1 MEQKN
6 KTFNIY
12 CDESTHLPNDGCPYM
27 IYGYVSV
34 ASNQIKMIREQL
46 KAIKTKYDF
55 NGEWKWTGIHDKT
68 YQMYRELVE
77 YFFSVSG
84 LNFRAVVVDKSH
96 IDESRAE
103 YTYNDFYFR
112 MYFQLLHHKTD
123 MTALHNIYFDIKDT
137 CSQMKLHKLKDILKY
152 NASIGNFQ
160 FIRSHESVFLQLADV
175 LMGAINY
182 KLRIKTGNIEG
193 KVVAKRRIIEY
204 IESHSYVSLTCT
216 SPLSAQKMNL
226 FYISLKH

>member
-1 MEQKN
+1 MQP

-12 CDESTHLPNDGCPYM
+12 CDESTHLPNDGRPYM
-27 IYGYVSV
+27 IYSYVSV

-46 KAIKTKYDF
+46 KSIKSKYGF
-55 NGEWKWTGIHDKT
+55 CEEWKWTGVHDRT

-84 LNFRAVVVDKSH
+84 LNFRAVVVEKSQ
-96 IDESRAE
+96 IDESRAD
-103 YTYNDFYFR
+103 YTFNDFYFR

-123 MTALHNIYFDIKDT
+123 MSAVHNIYFDIKDT
-137 CSQMKLHKLKDILKY
+137 CSQQKLHKLKDILKY
-152 NASIGNFQ
+152 NTSIGNFQ
-160 FIRSHESVFLQLADV
+160 FVRSHESLFLQLTDV

-182 KLRIKTGNIEG
+182 NLRMLSGDIEG
-193 KVVAKRRIIEY
+193 RVLAKRRIVEY
-204 IESHSYVSLTCT
+204 IEAHANISLTHT

-226 FYISLKH
+226 FYISLKQ

>member
-1 MEQKN
+1 MVQ

-12 CDESTHLPNDGCPYM
+12 CDESTHLPNDKCPYM
-27 IYGYVSV
+27 IYSYVSV

-46 KAIKTKYDF
+46 KSIKTKYGF
-55 NGEWKWTGIHDKT
+55 SGEWKWTGIHDRT

-77 YFFSVSG
+77 YFFTFSG
-84 LNFRAVVVDKSH
+84 LNFRAVVVNKSQ
-96 IDESRAE
+96 INDSRE
-103 YTYNDFYFR
+103 DYTFNDFYFR

-123 MTALHNIYFDIKDT
+123 MSALHNIYFDIKDT
-137 CSQMKLHKLKDILKY
+137 CSQQKLHKLKDILKY
-152 NASIGNFQ
+152 NTSIGNFQ
-160 FIRSHESVFLQLADV
+160 FIRSHESLFMQLTDV

-182 KLRIKTGNIEG
+182 NLRMLSGDIEG
-193 KVVAKRRIIEY
+193 KVIAKRKIIENIKSHAY
-204 IESHSYVSLTCT
+204 ISLTHT

>member
-1 MEQKN
+1 MEVDWDTRQDISN
-6 KTFNIY
+6 
-12 CDESTHLPNDGCPYM
+12 
-27 IYGYVSV
+27 VS
-34 ASNQIKMIREQL
+34 R
-46 KAIKTKYDF
+46 
-55 NGEWKWTGIHDKT
+55 TGRI
-68 YQMYRELVE
+68 
-77 YFFSVSG
+77 FFSVSG

-123 MTALHNIYFDIKDT
+123 MAALHNIYFDIKDT

-182 KLRIKTGNIEG
+182 KLRIKPETLKG
-193 KVVAKRRIIEY
+193 K
-204 IESHSYVSLTCT
+204 
-216 SPLSAQKMNL
+216 LSQSVEL
-226 FYISLKH
+226 LSTLKAIHTYH

>member
-1 MEQKN
+1 MQP

-12 CDESTHLPNDGCPYM
+12 CDESTHLPNDGRPYM
-27 IYGYVSV
+27 IYSYVSV

-46 KAIKTKYDF
+46 KSIKSKYEF
-55 NGEWKWTGIHDKT
+55 CEEWKWTGVHDRT

-84 LNFRAVVVDKSH
+84 LNFRAVVVEKSQ
-96 IDESRAE
+96 IDESRAD
-103 YTYNDFYFR
+103 YTFNDFYFR

-123 MTALHNIYFDIKDT
+123 MSAVHNIYFDIKDT
-137 CSQMKLHKLKDILKY
+137 CSQQKLHKLKDILKY
-152 NASIGNFQ
+152 NTSIGNFQ
-160 FIRSHESVFLQLADV
+160 FVRSHESLFLQLTDV

-182 KLRIKTGNIEG
+182 NLRMLSGDIEG
-193 KVVAKRRIIEY
+193 RVLAKRRIVEY
-204 IESHSYVSLTCT
+204 IEAHANISLTHT

-226 FYISLKH
+226 FYISLKQ

>member
-1 MEQKN
+1 MQQ

-12 CDESTHLPNDGCPYM
+12 CDESTHLPNDRRPYM
-27 IYGYVSV
+27 IYSYVSV

-46 KAIKTKYDF
+46 KSIKDKYGF
-55 NGEWKWTGIHDKT
+55 NEEWKWTGIHDRT

-84 LNFRAVVVDKSH
+84 LNFRAVVVEKSQ
-96 IDESRAE
+96 IDESRAD
-103 YTYNDFYFR
+103 YTFNDFYFR

-123 MTALHNIYFDIKDT
+123 MSAKHNIYFDIKDT
-137 CSQMKLHKLKDILKY
+137 CSQQKLHKLKDILKY
-152 NASIGNFQ
+152 NTSIGNFQ
-160 FIRSHESVFLQLADV
+160 FIRSHESLFLQLADV

-182 KLRIKTGNIEG
+182 NLRIRYGDIEG
-193 KVVAKRRIIEY
+193 KVLAKRRIVEY
-204 IESHSYVSLTCT
+204 IEAHANISLTHT

-226 FYISLKH
+226 FYISLK